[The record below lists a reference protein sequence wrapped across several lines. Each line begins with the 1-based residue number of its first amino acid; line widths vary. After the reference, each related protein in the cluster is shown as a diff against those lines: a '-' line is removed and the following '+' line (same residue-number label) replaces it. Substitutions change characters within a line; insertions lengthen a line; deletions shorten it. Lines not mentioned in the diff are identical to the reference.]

1 MEMVKNWYLGL
12 TKPQEVNF
20 KTMFLA
26 SLAAKGN
33 ILMAQL
39 IGAALVAVALL
50 LGDDGEGAFNKYMTW
65 QLFVVALCAISA
77 RSHNYFSFVEMDK
90 GYHSIIDRFILAVL
104 NFLLVW
110 QWATSFLHPSFGLL
124 VSICYGIFT
133 FFLFAPKK
141 NAEAMKA

>member
-12 TKPQEVNF
+12 TKPQEVTF

-33 ILMAQL
+33 IFMAQL
-39 IGAALVAVALL
+39 IGAALFAVALL
-50 LGDDGEGAFNKYMTW
+50 LGDGGEGALNKYMTW
-65 QLFVVALCAISA
+65 QLFVIALCAISA
-77 RSHNYFSFVEMDK
+77 RSHKYFSFVEMDK

-141 NAEAMKA
+141 SAEAMKA

>member
-1 MEMVKNWYLGL
+1 METVKNWYLGL
-12 TKPQEVNF
+12 TKPQEVTF

-39 IGAALVAVALL
+39 IGAALFAVALL
-50 LGDDGEGAFNKYMTW
+50 LGDDGQGAFYKYMTW

-77 RSHNYFSFVEMDK
+77 RSHKYFSFVEMDK

-141 NAEAMKA
+141 SAEALKA

>member
-39 IGAALVAVALL
+39 IGASLVAVALL

-65 QLFVVALCAISA
+65 QFFVVALCAISA
-77 RSHNYFSFVEMDK
+77 RSHKYFSFTEMDK
-90 GYHSIIDRFILAVL
+90 GYHSIIDRLILAGL

-141 NAEAMKA
+141 TAEAMKA

>member
-1 MEMVKNWYLGL
+1 MERLKNWYLGL
-12 TKPQEVNF
+12 TKPQEVTF

-39 IGAALVAVALL
+39 IGAALVAVAFL
-50 LGDDGEGAFNKYMTW
+50 LGDDGEGAFNKYISW

-77 RSHNYFSFVEMDK
+77 RSHKYFSFVEMDK
-90 GYHSIIDRFILAVL
+90 GYHSILDRLILAGL

-124 VSICYGIFT
+124 VAICYGIFT

-141 NAEAMKA
+141 SAEAMKA

>member
-1 MEMVKNWYLGL
+1 MEMLKNWYLST
-12 TKPQEVNF
+12 TKPKEVNF

-33 ILMAQL
+33 IFMAQL
-39 IGAALVAVALL
+39 IGAVLVAVALL

-65 QLFVVALCAISA
+65 QFFVVALCAISA
-77 RSHNYFSFVEMDK
+77 RNHQYFSFMEMDK
-90 GYHSIIDRFILAVL
+90 GYHSIIDRLILAVL

-110 QWATSFLHPSFGLL
+110 QWAASFLHPSFGLL

-141 NAEAMKA
+141 SDEAMKA

>member
-1 MEMVKNWYLGL
+1 MERLKNWYLGL
-12 TKPQEVNF
+12 TKPQEVTF

-39 IGAALVAVALL
+39 IGAALVAVAFL
-50 LGDDGEGAFNKYMTW
+50 LGDDGEGAFNKYITW

-77 RSHNYFSFVEMDK
+77 RSHKYFSFVEMDK
-90 GYHSIIDRFILAVL
+90 GYHSILDRLILAGL

-124 VSICYGIFT
+124 VAICYGIFT

-141 NAEAMKA
+141 SAEAMKA

>member
-1 MEMVKNWYLGL
+1 MEMLKNWYLGL
-12 TKPQEVNF
+12 TKPQVVSF

-39 IGAALVAVALL
+39 IGAALVAVAFL
-50 LGDDGEGAFNKYMTW
+50 LGDDGEGAFNKYITW

-77 RSHNYFSFVEMDK
+77 RSHKYFSFMEMDK
-90 GYHSIIDRFILAVL
+90 GYHSILDRVILAGL

-124 VSICYGIFT
+124 VAICYGIFT

-141 NAEAMKA
+141 SAEAMKA

>member
-1 MEMVKNWYLGL
+1 MEMLKNWYLGL
-12 TKPQEVNF
+12 TKPQVVSF

-39 IGAALVAVALL
+39 IGAALVAVAFL
-50 LGDDGEGAFNKYMTW
+50 LGDDGEGAFNKYITW

-77 RSHNYFSFVEMDK
+77 RSHKYFSFMEMDK
-90 GYHSIIDRFILAVL
+90 GYHSILDRLILAGL

-124 VSICYGIFT
+124 VAICYGIFT

-141 NAEAMKA
+141 SAEAMKA

>member
-12 TKPQEVNF
+12 TKPQEVTF

-33 ILMAQL
+33 IFMAQL
-39 IGAALVAVALL
+39 IGAALFAVALL
-50 LGDDGEGAFNKYMTW
+50 LGDGGEGAFNKYMTW

-77 RSHNYFSFVEMDK
+77 RSHKYFSFVEMDK

-141 NAEAMKA
+141 SAEAMKA